1 MMSFLFA
8 IMIVVALVV
17 ALALALALVVAII
30 AVIIIAMIVI
40 GCSEPAAD
48 FVVLSRQAARPPET
62 DGLYEGLY
70 EDFVQ
75 GNR

>member
-17 ALALALALVVAII
+17 ALVVTII

>member
-1 MMSFLFA
+1 MLFRV
-8 IMIVVALVV
+8 IMIVIALI
-17 ALALALALVVAII
+17 VAII
-30 AVIIIAMIVI
+30 AIVVIE
-40 GCSEPAAD
+40 CSEPAAD
-48 FVVLSRQAARPPET
+48 FVVLSRQAVRPPEA

>member
-8 IMIVVALVV
+8 IMIVIALVI
-17 ALALALALVVAII
+17 ALVVAII
-30 AVIIIAMIVI
+30 AVIIIAMIVMEH
-40 GCSEPAAD
+40 SEPAAD
-48 FVVLSRQAARPPET
+48 FVVLSRQAARPPEV

-75 GNR
+75 GDR

>member
-1 MMSFLFA
+1 MLFLMIA
-8 IMIVVALVV
+8 II
-17 ALALALALVVAII
+17 AII
-30 AVIIIAMIVI
+30 AVMIIAVIVI
-40 GCSEPAAD
+40 ECSEPEPAAAD
-48 FVVLSRQAARPPET
+48 FVVLSRQAARPPEA

>member
-8 IMIVVALVV
+8 IMIVIALVV
-17 ALALALALVVAII
+17 ALVVAII
-30 AVIIIAMIVI
+30 AVIVI
-40 GCSEPAAD
+40 ECSEPAAD
-48 FVVLSRQAARPPET
+48 FVVLSRQAARPPEA

>member
-8 IMIVVALVV
+8 IMIVI
-17 ALALALALVVAII
+17 ALVVAII

-40 GCSEPAAD
+40 ECSEPAAD
-48 FVVLSRQAARPPET
+48 FVVLSRQAARPPEA

>member
-17 ALALALALVVAII
+17 ALVVAII

>member
-8 IMIVVALVV
+8 IMIVI
-17 ALALALALVVAII
+17 ALVVAII
-30 AVIIIAMIVI
+30 AVIIIAMIVMEH
-40 GCSEPAAD
+40 SEPAAD
-48 FVVLSRQAARPPET
+48 FVVLSRQAARPPEV

-75 GNR
+75 GDR